1 VRTKTPEQADKMLDA
16 AARLFS
22 RRRFHEVRMEDIAA
36 EAEVGKGTLYRYFA
50 DKEELYVALLA
61 RASRQFQELLLAEVA
76 RARTPRGRLRAV
88 VSAILTFFDEQPH
101 VTPLIQR
108 AEVTHGPDSP
118 WRPVRDMVTTQVLA
132 ALDEARAAGE
142 FAVADPET
150 AALMLLGGLRS
161 VLLFGRRPRPAGL
174 SETIVADWLGGVAEP
189 VADSVGAAD

>member
-16 AARLFS
+16 ATRLFS

-50 DKEELYVALLA
+50 DKEELYVALLT
-61 RASRQFQELLLAEVA
+61 RASRQFRELMLAEVG

-88 VSAILTFFDEQPH
+88 VAAIITFFDDQPH

-108 AEVTHGPDSP
+108 AEVTHGRDSP
-118 WRPVRDMVTTQVLA
+118 WQPIRDILLAQVLA
-132 ALDEARAAGE
+132 ILEEARAAGE
-142 FAVADPET
+142 FTVADPET

-161 VLLFGRRPRPAGL
+161 VLLFGRRPRPTRL
-174 SETIVADWLGGVAEP
+174 PEQIVAGWLGGVAEP
-189 VADSVGAAD
+189 AAEPVGVAE

>member
-1 VRTKTPEQADKMLDA
+1 VRTKTPEQADKMLGA

-50 DKEELYVALLA
+50 DKEELYVALLD
-61 RASRQFQELLLAEVA
+61 RASRQLQELTRESVA
-76 RARTPRGRLRAV
+76 RARTPRARLRAV
-88 VSAILTFFDEQPH
+88 VTAILTFFEEQPH

-108 AEVTHGPDSP
+108 AEVTLGRDSP
-118 WRPVRDMVTTQVLA
+118 WQPVREIILAHVLA
-132 ALDEARAAGE
+132 ILDDARAAGE

-161 VLLFGRRPRPAGL
+161 VLLFGRRPRPDDL
-174 SETIVADWLGGVAEP
+174 PEQIVAGWLGGVAEP
-189 VADSVGAAD
+189 VAEPAGAAD